1 MSQPEDQGPAPA
13 EESLWAFAVS
23 LYSAPGVADACLGLQ
38 DHHCCDVNVL
48 LFAAWMGAVRHYAMT
63 RAEMAEAVAV
73 VQSWHEEIVR
83 PLRDLRRRLKSGPPP
98 APSESTEGLRTRIK
112 AIELEAERIEL
123 AMLEQLAARWAPPL
137 GARGEA
143 AFENLMAAV
152 RHFMGQEPSDG
163 AVEFIRSI
171 EQGIATK
178 RIKEIRGKGHER
190 AD

>member
-1 MSQPEDQGPAPA
+1 MSQPEDHAQGAA
-13 EESLWAFAVS
+13 EGSLWGFAVA

-38 DHHCCDVNVL
+38 DRYGCDVNVL
-48 LFAAWMGAVRHYAMT
+48 LFAAWVGAVRHGAMT
-63 RAEMAEAVAV
+63 LAEMAEAVAV
-73 VQSWHEEIVR
+73 VQSWHQEIVR

-143 AFENLMAAV
+143 TLENLMAAV
-152 RHFMGQEPSDG
+152 RHFIGQEPSDG

-178 RIKEIRGKGHER
+178 RINEIKGEGHER